1 MTGEA
6 DEAGGLTPGHG
17 ENEVGRG
24 FRPGKPYLPLSIE
37 GREKRL
43 CTTRQGR
50 PCRVLFFFGEKEKQR
65 RLSAFDGRGHGSI
78 VMITRKYAGDY
89 RLENVPGK
97 GGKQKTVP
105 IYQGEWF
112 IFPDESALGGLLRG
126 FWILTL
132 GNAVGWILT
141 LCLNCGPMRQFYVLA
156 PMIGSGIALLFRAMA
171 LWDLRHKPRPYTRK
185 QRDKIT
191 DRVKSAGLICAL
203 LQSLAAG
210 GSVLFLILRRDL
222 AGGEMTLSAVDVL
235 FTALALALA
244 AESWLTFAGARK
256 LRMEPQKGPS
266 APKTRT

>member
-1 MTGEA
+1 
-6 DEAGGLTPGHG
+6 
-17 ENEVGRG
+17 
-24 FRPGKPYLPLSIE
+24 
-37 GREKRL
+37 
-43 CTTRQGR
+43 
-50 PCRVLFFFGEKEKQR
+50 
-65 RLSAFDGRGHGSI
+65 
-78 VMITRKYAGDY
+78 MITRKYAGDY

-105 IYQGEWF
+105 VYQGEWF
-112 IFPDESALGGLLRG
+112 VFPDESALGGLLRG

-222 AGGEMTLSAVDVL
+222 AGGEMTLSAVDIF